1 MTSSSGPQ
9 ILSAS
14 GRRRFSQVSGLI
26 RPSFSRYRNRLLLG
40 FAALVGVDFLQLII
54 PRLLKIAVDGLAA
67 GRATERTLLLI
78 GFFILLTA
86 VIAAFLRFCWRYLI
100 VGFSRLLERD
110 IRNRIYAHVL
120 TMDRPFLEKHT
131 TGDIMAH
138 VSNDL
143 QAVQM
148 ACGIGLVSAFDALV
162 MSTAAI
168 CFMLYIDVELTLLA
182 LLPMPLLAVST
193 RILTSRLHH
202 RFNLVQEQFGL
213 LTEFVRSALVSI
225 RLIKAYTMERLQKR
239 DFENLGWKFVRSNIQ
254 VAYVQGLLFPLAT
267 LVGHL
272 GMLMVL
278 YFGGRFAIEGKIS
291 LGDFVA
297 FVTYLSMLVWPMMA
311 IGWVA
316 SLAQRGLTS
325 LNRIQTLLSTVPLL
339 RDAPDRGGNAAPG
352 EPSFHLRN
360 LTFTYPNGTHPVL
373 RNISLEL
380 HQGVHGITGRTG
392 SGKSTLCK
400 LLARLY
406 PVADGTLFFGG
417 RDVNTLPL
425 RTVRDCIGYV
435 GQEAF
440 LFSATVRENIAFARP
455 EAEFGEIV
463 AAARA
468 AAIHDDIVSFPLGYE
483 TVVGERGV
491 TLSGGQRQRVALARA
506 LLSDRP
512 VLIIDDALSALDVET
527 EDEVLR
533 SITGAGRGRLVLLV
547 SQRIKLLSGTDGVII
562 LEKGEIV
569 DRGVHTELLDRND
582 FYQIM
587 YAKQSR
593 ENAGKEEVAAPAM
606 TAGGMRG
613 GEEDA

>member
-1 MTSSSGPQ
+1 LTSSSGQQ
-9 ILSAS
+9 ILSPS

-40 FAALVGVDFLQLII
+40 FAALIGVDFLQLII

-202 RFNLVQEQFGL
+202 RFNQVQEQFGL

-316 SLAQRGLTS
+316 SLAQRGMTS

-339 RDAPDRGGNAAPG
+339 RDEPDTGGNAAPG
-352 EPSFHLRN
+352 VPSFQLRN

-455 EAEFGEIV
+455 GAEFVEIV

-593 ENAGKEEVAAPAM
+593 ENAGKEEVPAPAM
-606 TAGGMRG
+606 TAEGMRG

>member
-1 MTSSSGPQ
+1 LTSSPPLKIFSGSGP
-9 ILSAS
+9 
-14 GRRRFSQVSGLI
+14 RRIRRVSFLI
-26 RPSFSRYRNRLLLG
+26 RPVFVRNRNRLLLG
-40 FAALVGVDFLQLII
+40 FAALIGVDFLQLII
-54 PRLLKIAVDGLAA
+54 PRLLKTAVDALAA
-67 GRATERTLLLI
+67 GQATERTLLLI

-86 VIAAFLRFCWRYLI
+86 VTAAFLRFCWRYLI
-100 VGFSRLLERD
+100 IGFSRLLERD
-110 IRNRIYAHVL
+110 LRNRIYAHVL
-120 TMDRPFLEKHT
+120 TMDRPFLERHT

-168 CFMLYIDVELTLLA
+168 CFMLYIDVKLTLLA

-193 RILTSRLHH
+193 RILTARLHN
-202 RFNLVQEQFGL
+202 RFNLVQEQFSL

-225 RLIKAYTMERLQKR
+225 RLIKAYTMEGLQNR
-239 DFENLGWKFVRSNIQ
+239 DFEKLGSQFVRSNIQ
-254 VAYVQGLLFPLAT
+254 VAYIQGLLFPLAT

-316 SLAQRGLTS
+316 SLAQRGVTS
-325 LNRIQTLLSTVPLL
+325 LARIQTLLSTVPLL
-339 RDAPDRGGNAAPG
+339 KDVTGANGDAAVG
-352 EPSFHLRN
+352 EPSFRLRG
-360 LTFTYPNGTHPVL
+360 LTFTYPNGAHPAL
-373 RNISLEL
+373 HNISMTLNP
-380 HQGVHGITGRTG
+380 GVYGITGRTG

-400 LLARLY
+400 LLVRLY
-406 PVADGTLFFGG
+406 PVPDGSLFFAG

-425 RTVRDCIGYV
+425 KTVRDRIGYV
-435 GQEAF
+435 GQEAV
-440 LFSATVRENIAFARP
+440 LFSATIRENIALARP
-455 EAEFGEIV
+455 GATLAEIE

-468 AAIHDDIVSFPLGYE
+468 AAIHDDILSFPQKYE
-483 TVVGERGV
+483 TRVGERGV
-491 TLSGGQRQRVALARA
+491 TLSGGQRQRLALARA
-506 LLSDRP
+506 LLSNRP
-512 VLIIDDALSALDVET
+512 VLIVDDALSALDVET

-533 SITGAGRGRLVLLV
+533 SITGRVHGKLVLLV
-547 SQRIKLLSGTDGVII
+547 SQRIKLLSETDEIII
-562 LEKGEIV
+562 LEKGTIA
-569 DRGVHTELLDRND
+569 DKGRHQDLLERNV

-593 ENAGKEEVAAPAM
+593 EDAPGA
-606 TAGGMRG
+606 
-613 GEEDA
+613 E

>member
-1 MTSSSGPQ
+1 MTSSSPWK
-9 ILSAS
+9 IFSVPDF
-14 GRRRFSQVSGLI
+14 RRIRQVSRFI
-26 RPSFSRYRNRLLLG
+26 RPIFTRYRNRLFLG
-40 FAALVGVDFLQLII
+40 FAALIGVDFLQLII
-54 PRLLKIAVDGLAA
+54 PRLLKTAVDKLAA
-67 GRATERTLLLI
+67 GQATERTLLLI

-86 VIAAFLRFCWRYLI
+86 ITAAFLRFCWRYLI
-100 VGFSRLLERD
+100 IGFSRLLERD

-193 RILTSRLHH
+193 RILTARLHS
-202 RFNLVQEQFGL
+202 RFNLVQEQFSL

-225 RLIKAYTMERLQKR
+225 RLIKAYTMEGLQKR
-239 DFENLGWKFVRSNIQ
+239 DFEKLGRKFVRSNIQ
-254 VAYVQGLLFPLAT
+254 VAYIQGLLFPLAT

-316 SLAQRGLTS
+316 SLAQRGVTS
-325 LNRIQTLLSTVPLL
+325 LSRIQALVSTVPLL
-339 RDAPDRGGNAAPG
+339 KDRSDGNGGAVIG
-352 EPSFHLRN
+352 EPSFRLHN
-360 LTFTYPNGTHPVL
+360 LTFTYPNGAHPAL

-380 HQGVHGITGRTG
+380 NPGVYGITGRTG

-400 LLARLY
+400 LLVRLY
-406 PVADGTLFFGG
+406 PVPDGSLFFAS
-417 RDVNTLPL
+417 RDVNVLPL
-425 RTVRDCIGYV
+425 NTVRDRIGYV
-435 GQEAF
+435 GQEAV

-455 EAEFGEIV
+455 GATFEEIA

-468 AAIHDDIVSFPLGYE
+468 AAIHDDILSFPRGYE
-483 TVVGERGV
+483 TQVGERGV
-491 TLSGGQRQRVALARA
+491 TLSGGQRQRLALARA
-506 LLSDRP
+506 LISNRP
-512 VLIIDDALSALDVET
+512 VLIVDDALSALDVET

-533 SITGAGRGRLVLLV
+533 SITGSGYGKLVLLV
-547 SQRIKLLSGTDGVII
+547 SQRIKLLSETDEIVI
-562 LEKGEIV
+562 LEKGEIA
-569 DRGVHTELLDRND
+569 DKGRHQDLLMRNA

-587 YAKQSR
+587 YEKQSR
-593 ENAGKEEVAAPAM
+593 ENRE
-606 TAGGMRG
+606 
-613 GEEDA
+613 GEA